1 VQVSKKKNMKLK
13 VDCGCT
19 FLNWKRQNKIGLN
32 ALKKRN
38 QGLPFCFYDNGHRY
52 AENWARQK

>member
-1 VQVSKKKNMKLK
+1 MKLK